1 MRKHWR
7 AIAQIVKTHGKRGE
21 VVTVPVHSLPS
32 LIAEGM
38 TVVPVP
44 PALKGSRKLLVIS
57 VESDDRE
64 GSLVTFEGV
73 TTISYAEELVG
84 KTLLVEEDCLPE
96 NFGLVN
102 TSLLM
107 GREVIDV
114 EHGSLGEI
122 TEVLV
127 GPTQNVWVIDG
138 SFGQVMMPAVDEFI
152 VEAPVEG
159 PITVSIPQGL
169 LRLGE

>member
-44 PALKGSRKLLVIS
+44 PALKGSREFSVIS
-57 VESDDRE
+57 VKSDDRE

-73 TTISYAEELVG
+73 ATISDAEELVG

-96 NFGLVN
+96 NFALVN
-102 TSLLM
+102 ASLLV

>member
-1 MRKHWR
+1 M
-7 AIAQIVKTHGKRGE
+7 
-21 VVTVPVHSLPS
+21 TVPVHSLPS

-44 PALKGSRKLLVIS
+44 PALKGSRKFSVIS

-73 TTISYAEELVG
+73 ATISDAEELVG

-96 NFGLVN
+96 NFSLVN
-102 TSLLM
+102 ASLLV

-127 GPTQNVWVIDG
+127 GPTQNVWVIEG
-138 SFGQVMMPAVDEFI
+138 SFDQVMMPAVDEFI
-152 VEAPVEG
+152 IETPVEG

>member
-1 MRKHWR
+1 M
-7 AIAQIVKTHGKRGE
+7 
-21 VVTVPVHSLPS
+21 TVPVHSLPS

-44 PALKGSRKLLVIS
+44 PA
-57 VESDDRE
+57 
-64 GSLVTFEGV
+64 
-73 TTISYAEELVG
+73 AEELVG

-102 TSLLM
+102 VSLLV
-107 GREVIDV
+107 GREVLDI

-122 TEVLV
+122 SEVLI
-127 GPTQNVWVIDG
+127 GPTQNVWVLEG
-138 SFGQVMMPAVDEFI
+138 PFGQVMMPAVDEFI
-152 VEAPVEG
+152 KEAPAEG

>member
-1 MRKHWR
+1 M
-7 AIAQIVKTHGKRGE
+7 
-21 VVTVPVHSLPS
+21 TVPVHSLPS

-44 PALKGSRKLLVIS
+44 PALKGSRKFSVIS
-57 VESDDRE
+57 VETDDRE
-64 GSLVTFEGV
+64 GSLVTFDGV
-73 TTISYAEELVG
+73 ATISDAEELVG

-96 NFGLVN
+96 NFSLVN
-102 TSLLM
+102 ASLLV

-127 GPTQNVWVIDG
+127 GPTQNVWVIEG

-152 VEAPVEG
+152 IEAPVER

>member
-1 MRKHWR
+1 M
-7 AIAQIVKTHGKRGE
+7 
-21 VVTVPVHSLPS
+21 TVPVHSLPS

-44 PALKGSRKLLVIS
+44 PALKGSRKFSVIS

-73 TTISYAEELVG
+73 ATISDAEELVG

-96 NFGLVN
+96 NFSLVN
-102 TSLLM
+102 ASLLV

-127 GPTQNVWVIDG
+127 GPTQNVWVIEG
-138 SFGQVMMPAVDEFI
+138 SFSQVMMPAVDEFI
-152 VEAPVEG
+152 IKAPFEG

>member
-1 MRKHWR
+1 M
-7 AIAQIVKTHGKRGE
+7 
-21 VVTVPVHSLPS
+21 TVPVHSLPS
-32 LIAEGM
+32 LIVEGM

-44 PALKGSRKLLVIS
+44 PALKGPRKFSVIS

-64 GSLVTFEGV
+64 GSLVTFEDV
-73 TTISYAEELVG
+73 TTISDAEELVG

-102 TSLLM
+102 TSLLV
-107 GREVIDV
+107 GREVLDK

-127 GPTQNVWVIDG
+127 GPTQNVWVIEG
-138 SFGQVMMPAVDEFI
+138 SYGQIMMPAVDEFI
-152 VEAPVEG
+152 NEAPDEG
-159 PITVSIPQGL
+159 PISVSIPHGL

>member
-1 MRKHWR
+1 M
-7 AIAQIVKTHGKRGE
+7 
-21 VVTVPVHSLPS
+21 TVPVHSLPS

-44 PALKGSRKLLVIS
+44 PALKGSRKLSVIS

-64 GSLVTFEGV
+64 GSLVTFEAV
-73 TTISYAEELVG
+73 ATISDAEELVG

-96 NFGLVN
+96 NFALVN
-102 TSLLM
+102 ASLLV

-127 GPTQNVWVIDG
+127 GPTQNVWVIEG

>member
-1 MRKHWR
+1 M
-7 AIAQIVKTHGKRGE
+7 
-21 VVTVPVHSLPS
+21 TVPVHSLPS

-38 TVVPVP
+38 IVVPVP
-44 PALKGSRKLLVIS
+44 PALKGPRKFSVIS

-64 GSLVTFEGV
+64 GSLVTFEDV
-73 TTISYAEELVG
+73 ITISDAEELVG

-102 TSLLM
+102 TSLLV
-107 GREVIDV
+107 GREVRDT
-114 EHGSLGEI
+114 EYGSLGEI

-127 GPTQNVWVIDG
+127 GPTQNVWVIEG
-138 SFGQVMMPAVDEFI
+138 SYGQIMMPAVDEFI
-152 VEAPVEG
+152 HEAPVEG

>member
-1 MRKHWR
+1 M
-7 AIAQIVKTHGKRGE
+7 
-21 VVTVPVHSLPS
+21 TVPVHSLPS

-44 PALKGSRKLLVIS
+44 PALKGSRKFSVIS

-73 TTISYAEELVG
+73 ATISDAEELVG

-96 NFGLVN
+96 NFSLVN
-102 TSLLM
+102 ASLLV
-107 GREVIDV
+107 GREVRDT

-127 GPTQNVWVIDG
+127 GLTQNVWVIEG

-152 VEAPVEG
+152 VGAPVEG

>member
-1 MRKHWR
+1 M
-7 AIAQIVKTHGKRGE
+7 
-21 VVTVPVHSLPS
+21 TVPVHSLPS

-44 PALKGSRKLLVIS
+44 PALKGSRKFSVIS

-73 TTISYAEELVG
+73 ATISDAEELVG

-96 NFGLVN
+96 NFSLVN
-102 TSLLM
+102 ASLLV

-127 GPTQNVWVIDG
+127 GPTQNVWVIEG

-152 VEAPVEG
+152 IEAPVEG
-159 PITVSIPQGL
+159 AISVSIPQGL

>member
-1 MRKHWR
+1 M
-7 AIAQIVKTHGKRGE
+7 
-21 VVTVPVHSLPS
+21 TVPVHSLPS

-44 PALKGSRKLLVIS
+44 PALKGSRKFSVIS

-73 TTISYAEELVG
+73 ATISDAEALVG

-96 NFGLVN
+96 NFSLVN
-102 TSLLM
+102 ASLLI

-127 GPTQNVWVIDG
+127 GPTQNVWVIEG

>member
-38 TVVPVP
+38 MVVPVP
-44 PALKGSRKLLVIS
+44 PALKGLRKFSVIS

-73 TTISYAEELVG
+73 ATISDAEELVG

-96 NFGLVN
+96 NFSLVN
-102 TSLLM
+102 ASLLI

>member
-1 MRKHWR
+1 M
-7 AIAQIVKTHGKRGE
+7 
-21 VVTVPVHSLPS
+21 TVPVHSLPS

-44 PALKGSRKLLVIS
+44 PALKGSRKFSVIS

-64 GSLVTFEGV
+64 GSLVTFDGV
-73 TTISYAEELVG
+73 ATISDAEELVG

-96 NFGLVN
+96 NFSLVN
-102 TSLLM
+102 ASLLV

-127 GPTQNVWVIDG
+127 GPTQNVWVIEG

-152 VEAPVEG
+152 IEDPVEG

>member
-1 MRKHWR
+1 M
-7 AIAQIVKTHGKRGE
+7 
-21 VVTVPVHSLPS
+21 TVPVHSLPS

-44 PALKGSRKLLVIS
+44 PALKGSRKFSVIS

-73 TTISYAEELVG
+73 ATISDAEELVG

-96 NFGLVN
+96 NFSLVN
-102 TSLLM
+102 ASLLV

-127 GPTQNVWVIDG
+127 GPTQNVWVIEG

-152 VEAPVEG
+152 IEAPVEG

>member
-1 MRKHWR
+1 M
-7 AIAQIVKTHGKRGE
+7 
-21 VVTVPVHSLPS
+21 TVPVHSLPS
-32 LIAEGM
+32 LIAERM

-44 PALKGSRKLLVIS
+44 PALKGARKFSVIS

-73 TTISYAEELVG
+73 ATISDAEELVG

-96 NFGLVN
+96 NFALVN
-102 TSLLM
+102 ASLLV
-107 GREVIDV
+107 GREVRDT

>member
-44 PALKGSRKLLVIS
+44 PALKGSRKFSVIS

-73 TTISYAEELVG
+73 ATISDAEELVG

-96 NFGLVN
+96 NFSLVN
-102 TSLLM
+102 ASLLI

-138 SFGQVMMPAVDEFI
+138 SCGQVMMPAVDEFI

>member
-1 MRKHWR
+1 M
-7 AIAQIVKTHGKRGE
+7 
-21 VVTVPVHSLPS
+21 TVPVHSLPS

-44 PALKGSRKLLVIS
+44 PALKGSRKFSVIS

-73 TTISYAEELVG
+73 ATISDAEALVG

-96 NFGLVN
+96 NFSLVN
-102 TSLLM
+102 ASLLV

-114 EHGSLGEI
+114 EDGSLGEI

-127 GPTQNVWVIDG
+127 GPTQNVWVIEG

>member
-1 MRKHWR
+1 M
-7 AIAQIVKTHGKRGE
+7 
-21 VVTVPVHSLPS
+21 TVPVHSLPS
-32 LIAEGM
+32 LIADGM

-44 PALKGSRKLLVIS
+44 PALKGPREFSVVS

-64 GSLVTFEGV
+64 GSLVTFEDV
-73 TTISYAEELVG
+73 TTISDAEELVG
-84 KTLLVEEDCLPE
+84 KTLLVEEGCLPE

-102 TSLLM
+102 TSLLV
-107 GREVIDV
+107 GREVRDT

-127 GPTQNVWVIDG
+127 GPTQNVWVIEG
-138 SFGQVMMPAVDEFI
+138 SYGQIMMPAVDEFI
-152 VEAPVEG
+152 HEAPVEG

>member
-1 MRKHWR
+1 M
-7 AIAQIVKTHGKRGE
+7 
-21 VVTVPVHSLPS
+21 TVPVHSLPS

-44 PALKGSRKLLVIS
+44 PALKGSRKFLVIS

-73 TTISYAEELVG
+73 DTISDAEELVG

-96 NFGLVN
+96 NFSLVN
-102 TSLLM
+102 ASLLV

-127 GPTQNVWVIDG
+127 GPTQNVWVIEG

-152 VEAPVEG
+152 IEAPAEG

>member
-1 MRKHWR
+1 M
-7 AIAQIVKTHGKRGE
+7 
-21 VVTVPVHSLPS
+21 TVPVHSLPS

-44 PALKGSRKLLVIS
+44 PALKGSRKFSVIS

-73 TTISYAEELVG
+73 ATISDAEALVG

-96 NFGLVN
+96 NFSLVN
-102 TSLLM
+102 ASLLV

-127 GPTQNVWVIDG
+127 GPTQNVWVIEG
-138 SFGQVMMPAVDEFI
+138 PFGQVMMPAVDEFI

>member
-1 MRKHWR
+1 M
-7 AIAQIVKTHGKRGE
+7 
-21 VVTVPVHSLPS
+21 TVPVHSLPS

-44 PALKGSRKLLVIS
+44 PALKGSRKFSVIS

-73 TTISYAEELVG
+73 ATISDAEELVG

-96 NFGLVN
+96 NFSLVN
-102 TSLLM
+102 ASLLV
-107 GREVIDV
+107 GKEVVDV

-127 GPTQNVWVIDG
+127 GPTQNVWVIEG

-152 VEAPVEG
+152 IKAPAEG

>member
-1 MRKHWR
+1 M
-7 AIAQIVKTHGKRGE
+7 
-21 VVTVPVHSLPS
+21 TVPVHSLPS

-44 PALKGSRKLLVIS
+44 PALKGSRKFSVIS

-64 GSLVTFEGV
+64 GSLVSFEGV
-73 TTISYAEELVG
+73 ATISDAEELVG

-96 NFGLVN
+96 NFSLVN
-102 TSLLM
+102 ASLLV
-107 GREVIDV
+107 GREVRDT

-138 SFGQVMMPAVDEFI
+138 SFGRVMMPAVDEFI

>member
-1 MRKHWR
+1 M
-7 AIAQIVKTHGKRGE
+7 
-21 VVTVPVHSLPS
+21 TVSVHSLPS

-44 PALKGSRKLLVIS
+44 PALKGSRKFSVIS

-73 TTISYAEELVG
+73 ATISDAEELVG

-96 NFGLVN
+96 NFALVN
-102 TSLLM
+102 ASLLV
-107 GREVIDV
+107 GREVRDT

>member
-1 MRKHWR
+1 M
-7 AIAQIVKTHGKRGE
+7 
-21 VVTVPVHSLPS
+21 TVPVHSLPS

-44 PALKGSRKLLVIS
+44 PALKGSRKLPVIS

-64 GSLVTFEGV
+64 GSLVTFEAV
-73 TTISYAEELVG
+73 ATISDAEELVG

-102 TSLLM
+102 ASLLV

-138 SFGQVMMPAVDEFI
+138 PFGQVMMPAVDEFI

>member
-1 MRKHWR
+1 M
-7 AIAQIVKTHGKRGE
+7 
-21 VVTVPVHSLPS
+21 TVPVHSLPS

-44 PALKGSRKLLVIS
+44 PALKGSRKFSVIS

-73 TTISYAEELVG
+73 ATISDAEELVG

-96 NFGLVN
+96 NFSLVN
-102 TSLLM
+102 ASLLV

-114 EHGSLGEI
+114 EQGSLGEI

-127 GPTQNVWVIDG
+127 GPTQNVWVIEG

-152 VEAPVEG
+152 IEAPIEG

>member
-1 MRKHWR
+1 M
-7 AIAQIVKTHGKRGE
+7 
-21 VVTVPVHSLPS
+21 TVPVHSLPS

-44 PALKGSRKLLVIS
+44 PALKGARKFSVIS

-73 TTISYAEELVG
+73 ATISDAEELVG

-96 NFGLVN
+96 NFALVN
-102 TSLLM
+102 ASLLV
-107 GREVIDV
+107 GREVRDT

-138 SFGQVMMPAVDEFI
+138 SVGQVMMPAVDEFI

>member
-44 PALKGSRKLLVIS
+44 PALKGSRKFSVIS

-73 TTISYAEELVG
+73 ATISDAEVLVG

-96 NFGLVN
+96 NFSLVN
-102 TSLLM
+102 ASLLV
-107 GREVIDV
+107 GRGVIDV

>member
-1 MRKHWR
+1 M
-7 AIAQIVKTHGKRGE
+7 
-21 VVTVPVHSLPS
+21 TVPVHSLPS
-32 LIAEGM
+32 LIAEDM

-44 PALKGSRKLLVIS
+44 PALKGPRKFSVIS

-64 GSLVTFEGV
+64 GSLVTFEDV
-73 TTISYAEELVG
+73 TTISDAEELVG

-102 TSLLM
+102 ASLLV
-107 GREVIDV
+107 GREVRDT

-127 GPTQNVWVIDG
+127 GPTQNVWVIEG
-138 SFGQVMMPAVDEFI
+138 SYGQIMMPAVEEFI
-152 VEAPVEG
+152 HEAPVEG

>member
-1 MRKHWR
+1 M
-7 AIAQIVKTHGKRGE
+7 
-21 VVTVPVHSLPS
+21 TVPVHSLPS

-44 PALKGSRKLLVIS
+44 PALKGPRKFSVIS

-64 GSLVTFEGV
+64 GSLVTFEDV
-73 TTISYAEELVG
+73 TTISDAEELIG
-84 KTLLVEEDCLPE
+84 KTLLIEEDCLPE

-102 TSLLM
+102 TSLLV
-107 GREVIDV
+107 GREVRDT

-127 GPTQNVWVIDG
+127 GPTQNVWVIEG
-138 SFGQVMMPAVDEFI
+138 SYGQIMMPAVDEFI
-152 VEAPVEG
+152 HEAPVEG

-169 LRLGE
+169 FRLGE

>member
-1 MRKHWR
+1 M
-7 AIAQIVKTHGKRGE
+7 
-21 VVTVPVHSLPS
+21 TVPVHSLPS

-44 PALKGSRKLLVIS
+44 PALKGSRKFSVIS

-73 TTISYAEELVG
+73 ATISDAEELVG

-96 NFGLVN
+96 NFALVN
-102 TSLLM
+102 ASLLV
-107 GREVIDV
+107 GREVRDT

-159 PITVSIPQGL
+159 PITVSMPQGL

>member
-21 VVTVPVHSLPS
+21 VVTVPVHGLPS

-44 PALKGSRKLLVIS
+44 PALKGSRKFSVIS

-73 TTISYAEELVG
+73 ATISDAEALVG

-96 NFGLVN
+96 NFSLVN
-102 TSLLM
+102 ASLLI

>member
-1 MRKHWR
+1 M
-7 AIAQIVKTHGKRGE
+7 
-21 VVTVPVHSLPS
+21 TVPVHSLPS

-44 PALKGSRKLLVIS
+44 PALKGPRKFSVVS

-64 GSLVTFEGV
+64 GSLVTFEDV
-73 TTISYAEELVG
+73 TTISDAEELVG

-102 TSLLM
+102 VSLLV
-107 GREVIDV
+107 GREVRDT

-127 GPTQNVWVIDG
+127 GPTQNVWVIEG
-138 SFGQVMMPAVDEFI
+138 PFGQVLMPAVDEFI
-152 VEAPVEG
+152 KETPAEG
-159 PITVSIPQGL
+159 SIIVSIPQGL

>member
-1 MRKHWR
+1 M
-7 AIAQIVKTHGKRGE
+7 
-21 VVTVPVHSLPS
+21 TVPVHSLPS

-44 PALKGSRKLLVIS
+44 PALKGSRKFSVIS

-73 TTISYAEELVG
+73 ATISDAEALVG

-96 NFGLVN
+96 NFSLVN
-102 TSLLM
+102 ASLLI

-127 GPTQNVWVIDG
+127 GPTQNVWVIEG
-138 SFGQVMMPAVDEFI
+138 PCGQVMMPAVDEFI